1 MSLIREA
8 LKKAALERTEIA
20 GEEQKPAETKAVVPS
35 PVSSP
40 VVSSV
45 DPLVVCHTAPQS
57 LEAEQYRNLRAQLY
71 LSSNGGNRQVFMITS
86 GVAGEGKSLTAVNL
100 AIAMSQDPDKR
111 VILVDADL
119 RTPAVHKLLRHPAHP
134 GLSEYL
140 AEGAPLES
148 VVSSCQVPRLS
159 VLCAGSP
166 SKSPSELIGS
176 SKMKHLIEELRKQFY
191 SVIFDACP
199 ILPVSDSRILGALVD
214 GVILVVRAE
223 RTPRETVAEVIQRL
237 GSANLLGIVLN
248 DVEPLSLSY
257 HYRETMPGRRNESSS
272 PAPRG

>member
-20 GEEQKPAETKAVVPS
+20 GEEQKPAETKAVVSP

-45 DPLVVCHTAPQS
+45 DPLAVCYTAPES
-57 LEAEQYRNLRAQLY
+57 LEAEQYRNLRAHLY
-71 LSSNGGNRQVFMITS
+71 LSSNGGVRQVFMVTS

-100 AIAMSQDPDKR
+100 AIAMAQDLDRR

-148 VVSSCQVPRLS
+148 VVSSCQVPRLA

-166 SKSPSELIGS
+166 SHSPSELIGS
-176 SKMKHLIEELRKQFY
+176 SKMKNLIEELKKRFDY
-191 SVIFDACP
+191 VIFDTCP
-199 ILPVSDSRILGALVD
+199 ILHVSDSRILGTLAD
-214 GVILVVRAE
+214 AIILVVRAS
-223 RTPRETVAEVIQRL
+223 RTPRETVTEVLQRL
-237 GSANLLGIVLN
+237 DSAKVLGIVLN
-248 DVEPLSLSY
+248 DVEPLSISY
-257 HYRETMPGRRNESSS
+257 HYRGTKPERNKE
-272 PAPRG
+272 